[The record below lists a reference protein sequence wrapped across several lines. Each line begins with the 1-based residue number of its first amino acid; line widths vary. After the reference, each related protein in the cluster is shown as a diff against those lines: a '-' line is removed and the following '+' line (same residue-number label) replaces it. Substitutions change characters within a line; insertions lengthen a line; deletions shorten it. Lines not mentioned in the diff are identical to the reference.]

1 VTEHGHCGH
10 EITEILEL
18 IASTAGCEVMPPSD
32 TPFHIEVGELDHD
45 DLRELRRLSGG
56 LRLHFD
62 TAYAW
67 EVLPTPL
74 PAGPVLIGERA
85 AAQTREE
92 APDDLT
98 NSCYIVAIEAPATT
112 TGFHVVIDLDTARL
126 GRCYLTS
133 WDTFGLVGEMPVVA
147 TGVANLL
154 RWLLELQ
161 GCNPA
166 EHTRG
171 LGDAYHE

>member
-1 VTEHGHCGH
+1 MTEHGHGGH

-18 IASTAGCEVMPPSD
+18 IASTAGCEVTPPTD
-32 TPFHIEVGELDHD
+32 TPFHIEAGELDPD
-45 DLRELRRLSGG
+45 DLCGLRRLSGG
-56 LRLHFD
+56 LRLHLD

-67 EVLPTPL
+67 AVLPTPL
-74 PAGPVLIGERA
+74 PASPVLLGERA
-85 AAQTREE
+85 AAQAREE
-92 APDDLT
+92 APADLT
-98 NSCYIVAIEAPATT
+98 NSCYIVATEAPATT

-171 LGDAYHE
+171 LADAYDE